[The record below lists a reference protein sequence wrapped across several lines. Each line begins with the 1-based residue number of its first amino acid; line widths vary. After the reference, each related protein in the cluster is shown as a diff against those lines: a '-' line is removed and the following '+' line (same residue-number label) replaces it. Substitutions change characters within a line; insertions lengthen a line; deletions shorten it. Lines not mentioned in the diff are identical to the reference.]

1 MNKFIIILLFFKLL
15 LVNDILSQNTKKATK
30 FYKEGN
36 ALYSIGDFDSAIDLF
51 LKSLRSDHNFCPAIY
66 KLGLSYKKKNI
77 FLEYKNW
84 LLVYKDKMCQQNK
97 DDVNFYLGEFYF
109 LSGNMSE
116 SKKYFDSIGD
126 TLKFI
131 SLSKYRSN
139 INYYINNINN
149 QLISYIKNDSIDRWY
164 YQYSPHFDENV
175 NKLFFT
181 VREGGNLFDDENIVT
196 ASLSNNY
203 FTDFKP
209 YITLNSENNEG
220 TPSFSDDG
228 KFMVFTSCEMDF
240 KNNSCDIYYSQMI
253 DNLWSRPRKFDDNIN
268 SAFWDSQP
276 FMYENKLYFVSN
288 RPGGVGGRDI
298 YYSVKNEDGSF
309 SKALNFREVNSEHE
323 EVSPIVNN
331 AIFYFSSDRDNSYGG
346 YDIYLLD
353 NNLIFNLGSSVNS
366 NLDETS
372 IFIWDDNLLLTVE
385 DIMSN
390 KKSQIIYGK
399 VSKKYEPLQV
409 NKLVR
414 TYDQQTGKEIISDFF
429 IINDGE
435 RKRFSNQSKYNEDFY
450 TNSKIIAESNGYFPS
465 VIEDLSSDTLDVFMI
480 RLDKNIILKNIYFD
494 FDSYELSND
503 SKNYLSIISQWLGK
517 NSFKEILVSG
527 HADNV
532 GSDEYNFSLSEARAE
547 AVVKFILSID
557 PTIKNIFYKGFG
569 NSVPIRPNYD
579 GPENRR
585 IEFKVNNW

>member
-1 MNKFIIILLFFKLL
+1 MLTRLLIFLCVFNFISSQSY
-15 LVNDILSQNTKKATK
+15 SQNYKKATK

-51 LKSLRSDHNFCPAIY
+51 LKSLKSDPDFCPAIY
-66 KLGLSYKKKNI
+66 KLGLSYKKINM
-77 FLEYKNW
+77 FSDYKNW
-84 LLVYKDKMCQQNK
+84 ILVYNDKLCQQNK
-97 DDVNFYLGEFYF
+97 DDVSYYLGEFYF
-109 LSGNMSE
+109 LSGNISE
-116 SKKYFDSIGD
+116 SKKYFDSIDD

-139 INYYINNINN
+139 INYYINNTNN
-149 QLISYIKNDSIDRWY
+149 QSISYIKNDSIDSWY
-164 YQYSPHFDENV
+164 YQYSPYFDQNT

-181 VREGGNLFDDENIVT
+181 VREGGNLFDDENIIT
-196 ASLSNNY
+196 ASLSNNN

-240 KNNSCDIYYSQMI
+240 KNNSCDIYFSQMK
-253 DNLWSRPRKFDDNIN
+253 DNLWSKPRKFDDNIN

-276 FMYENKLYFVSN
+276 FMYDGTLYFVSN

-298 YYSVKNEDGSF
+298 YYSVIKEDGSF
-309 SKALNFREVNSEHE
+309 SKALNFREVNTKHE
-323 EVSPIVNN
+323 EVSPVVND
-331 AIFYFSSDRDNSYGG
+331 AIFYFSSNRDNSYGG

-353 NNLIFNLGSSVNS
+353 NNLIFNLGSSINS
-366 NLDETS
+366 YLDETS
-372 IFIWDDNLLLTVE
+372 IFLWGDNLLLTVE

-390 KKSQIIYGK
+390 KKSQIIYGQI
-399 VSKKYEPLQV
+399 SKKYEPLQV
-409 NKLVR
+409 NKLIR
-414 TYDQQTGKEIISDFF
+414 THDKETGEEIISDLF

-450 TNSKIIAESNGYFPS
+450 SNSSIIAESKGYFPS
-465 VIEDLSSDTLDVFMI
+465 VIEDLSSDTIDIFMN
-480 RLDKNIILKNIYFD
+480 RLDENIILKNIYFD
-494 FDSYELSND
+494 FDSYELSSD
-503 SKNYLSIISQWLGK
+503 SKKYLSIISQWLG
-517 NSFKEILVSG
+517 NNNFKEIQISG

-532 GSDEYNFSLSEARAE
+532 GSDEYNYSLSEARAE

-557 PTIKNIFYKGFG
+557 PTINNIYYKGFG
-569 NSVPIRPNYD
+569 NSVPLRPNYD

-585 IEFKVNNW
+585 IEFKINN

>member
-1 MNKFIIILLFFKLL
+1 MLTRLLIFLCFFNFLSSQSY
-15 LVNDILSQNTKKATK
+15 SQNYKKATK

-51 LKSLRSDHNFCPAIY
+51 LKSLKSDPDFCPAIY
-66 KLGLSYKKKNI
+66 KLGLSYKRINM
-77 FLEYKNW
+77 FSDYKNW
-84 LLVYKDKMCQQNK
+84 LLVYNDKLCQQNK
-97 DDVNFYLGEFYF
+97 DDVSYYLGEFYF
-109 LSGNMSE
+109 LSGNISE
-116 SKKYFDSIGD
+116 SKKYFDSIDD

-139 INYYINNINN
+139 INYYINNTNN
-149 QLISYIKNDSIDRWY
+149 QLIYYIKNDSINRWY
-164 YQYSPHFDENV
+164 YQYSPYFDQNV

-196 ASLSNNY
+196 ASLSDNN

-240 KNNSCDIYYSQMI
+240 KNNSCDIYYSQMK
-253 DNLWSRPRKFDDNIN
+253 DNLWSKPRKFDDNVN

-276 FMYENKLYFVSN
+276 FMYDGTLYFVSN

-298 YYSVKNEDGSF
+298 YYSVIKEDGSF
-309 SKALNFREVNSEHE
+309 SKALNFREVNTKHE
-323 EVSPIVNN
+323 EVSPVVND
-331 AIFYFSSDRDNSYGG
+331 AIFYFSSNRDNSYGG

-366 NLDETS
+366 YLDETS
-372 IFIWDDNLLLTVE
+372 IFIWGDNLLLTVE

-390 KKSQIIYGK
+390 KKSQIIYGQI
-399 VSKKYEPLQV
+399 SKKYEPLQV

-414 TYDQQTGKEIISDFF
+414 TYDKETGEEIISDLF

-450 TNSKIIAESNGYFPS
+450 TNSSIIAESKGYFPS
-465 VIEDLSSDTLDVFMI
+465 VIEDLSSDTIDIFMS
-480 RLDKNIILKNIYFD
+480 RLDENIILKNIYFD
-494 FDSYELSND
+494 FDSYELSSD
-503 SKNYLSIISQWLGK
+503 SKKYLSIISQWLG
-517 NSFKEILVSG
+517 NNNFKEIQISG

-532 GSDEYNFSLSEARAE
+532 GSDEYNYSLSEARAE

-557 PTIKNIFYKGFG
+557 PTIKNIYYKGFG
-569 NSVPIRPNYD
+569 NSLPIRPNYD

-585 IEFKVNNW
+585 IEFKINN

>member
-1 MNKFIIILLFFKLL
+1 MLTRLLIFLCFFNFLSSQSY
-15 LVNDILSQNTKKATK
+15 SQNYKKATK

-51 LKSLRSDHNFCPAIY
+51 LKSLKSDPDFCPAIY
-66 KLGLSYKKKNI
+66 KLGLSYKRINM
-77 FLEYKNW
+77 FSDYKNW
-84 LLVYKDKMCQQNK
+84 LLVYNDKLCQQNK
-97 DDVNFYLGEFYF
+97 DDVSYYLGEFYF
-109 LSGNMSE
+109 LSGNISE
-116 SKKYFDSIGD
+116 SKKYFDSIDD

-139 INYYINNINN
+139 INYYINNTNN
-149 QLISYIKNDSIDRWY
+149 QLIYYIKNDSINRWY
-164 YQYSPHFDENV
+164 YQYSPYFDQNV

-196 ASLSNNY
+196 ASLSDNN

-240 KNNSCDIYYSQMI
+240 KNNSCDIYYSQMK
-253 DNLWSRPRKFDDNIN
+253 DNLWSKPRKFDDNVN

-276 FMYENKLYFVSN
+276 FMYDGTLYFVSN

-298 YYSVKNEDGSF
+298 YYSVIKEDGSF
-309 SKALNFREVNSEHE
+309 SKALNFREVNTKHE
-323 EVSPIVNN
+323 EVSPVVND
-331 AIFYFSSDRDNSYGG
+331 AIFYFSSNRDNSYGG

-366 NLDETS
+366 YLDETS
-372 IFIWDDNLLLTVE
+372 IFIWGDNLLLTVE

-390 KKSQIIYGK
+390 KKSQIIYGQI
-399 VSKKYEPLQV
+399 SKKYEPIQV

-414 TYDQQTGKEIISDFF
+414 TYDKETGEEIISDLF

-450 TNSKIIAESNGYFPS
+450 SNSSIIAESKAYFPS
-465 VIEDLSSDTLDVFMI
+465 VIEDLSSDTIDIFMS
-480 RLDKNIILKNIYFD
+480 RLDENIILKNIYFD
-494 FDSYELSND
+494 FDSYELSSD
-503 SKNYLSIISQWLGK
+503 SKKYLSIISQWLG
-517 NSFKEILVSG
+517 NNNFKEIQISG

-532 GSDEYNFSLSEARAE
+532 GSDEYNYSLSEARAE

-557 PTIKNIFYKGFG
+557 PTIKNIYYKGFG

-585 IEFKVNNW
+585 IEFKINN

>member
-1 MNKFIIILLFFKLL
+1 MTRLLIFLCFFNFISIQSY
-15 LVNDILSQNTKKATK
+15 SQNYKKATK

-36 ALYSIGDFDSAIDLF
+36 VLYSIGDFDSAIDLF
-51 LKSLRSDHNFCPAIY
+51 LKSLKSDPDFCPAIY
-66 KLGLSYKKKNI
+66 KLGLSYKKINM
-77 FLEYKNW
+77 FSDYKNW
-84 LLVYKDKMCQQNK
+84 LLVYNDKLCQQNK
-97 DDVNFYLGEFYF
+97 DDVSYYLGEFYF
-109 LSGNMSE
+109 LSGYISE
-116 SKKYFDSIGD
+116 SKKYFDSIDD

-139 INYYINNINN
+139 INYYINNSNN
-149 QLISYIKNDSIDRWY
+149 QLISYIKNDSIDSWY
-164 YQYSPHFDENV
+164 YQYSPYFDQNT

-196 ASLSNNY
+196 ASLSNNN

-240 KNNSCDIYYSQMI
+240 KNNSCDIYYSQMK
-253 DNLWSRPRKFDDNIN
+253 DNLWSKPRKFDDNVN

-276 FMYENKLYFVSN
+276 FMYDGTLYFVSN

-298 YYSVKNEDGSF
+298 YYSVIKEDGSF
-309 SKALNFREVNSEHE
+309 SKALNFSEVNTKHE
-323 EVSPIVNN
+323 EVSPVVNDAN
-331 AIFYFSSDRDNSYGG
+331 FYFSSNRDNSYGG

-366 NLDETS
+366 YLDETS
-372 IFIWDDNLLLTVE
+372 IFLWGDNLLLTVE

-390 KKSQIIYGK
+390 KKSQIIYGQI
-399 VSKKYEPLQV
+399 SKKYEPLQV
-409 NKLVR
+409 NKLIR
-414 TYDQQTGKEIISDFF
+414 TYDKETGEEIISDLF

-450 TNSKIIAESNGYFPS
+450 TNSSIIAESKGYFPS
-465 VIEDLSSDTLDVFMI
+465 IIEDLSSDTIDIFMS
-480 RLDKNIILKNIYFD
+480 RLDENIILKNIYFD
-494 FDSYELSND
+494 FDSYELNSD
-503 SKNYLSIISQWLGK
+503 SKKYLSIISQWLG
-517 NSFKEILVSG
+517 NNNFKEIQISG

-532 GSDEYNFSLSEARAE
+532 GSDEYNYSLSEARAE

-557 PTIKNIFYKGFG
+557 PTIKNIYYKGFG

-585 IEFKVNNW
+585 IEFKINN

>member
-1 MNKFIIILLFFKLL
+1 MLTRLLIFLCFFNFISSQSY
-15 LVNDILSQNTKKATK
+15 SQNYKKATK

-51 LKSLRSDHNFCPAIY
+51 LKSLKSDPDFCPAIY
-66 KLGLSYKKKNI
+66 KLGLSYKRINM
-77 FLEYKNW
+77 FSDYKNW
-84 LLVYKDKMCQQNK
+84 LLVYNDKLCQQNK
-97 DDVNFYLGEFYF
+97 DDVSYYLGEFYF
-109 LSGNMSE
+109 LSGNISE
-116 SKKYFDSIGD
+116 SKKYFDSIDD

-139 INYYINNINN
+139 INYYINNTNN
-149 QLISYIKNDSIDRWY
+149 QLIYYIKNDSINRWY
-164 YQYSPHFDENV
+164 YQYSPYFDQNV

-196 ASLSNNY
+196 ASLSDNN

-240 KNNSCDIYYSQMI
+240 KNNSCDIYYSQMK
-253 DNLWSRPRKFDDNIN
+253 DNLWSKPRKFDDNVN

-276 FMYENKLYFVSN
+276 FIYDGTLYFVSN

-298 YYSVKNEDGSF
+298 YYSVIKEDGSF
-309 SKALNFREVNSEHE
+309 SKALNFREVNTKHE
-323 EVSPIVNN
+323 EVSPVVND
-331 AIFYFSSDRDNSYGG
+331 AIFYFSSNRDNSYGG

-366 NLDETS
+366 YLDETS
-372 IFIWDDNLLLTVE
+372 IFLWDDNLLLTVE

-390 KKSQIIYGK
+390 KKSQIIYGQI
-399 VSKKYEPLQV
+399 SKKYEPLQV

-414 TYDQQTGKEIISDFF
+414 TYDKETDEEIISDLF
-429 IINDGE
+429 IIKDGE

-450 TNSKIIAESNGYFPS
+450 TNSSIIAESKGYFPS
-465 VIEDLSSDTLDVFMI
+465 VIEDLSSDTIDIFMN
-480 RLDKNIILKNIYFD
+480 RLDENIILKNIYFD
-494 FDSYELSND
+494 FDSYELSSD
-503 SKNYLSIISQWLGK
+503 SKKYLSIISQWLG
-517 NSFKEILVSG
+517 NNNFKEIQISG

-532 GSDEYNFSLSEARAE
+532 GSDEYNYSLSEARAE

-557 PTIKNIFYKGFG
+557 PTIKNIYYKGFG

-585 IEFKVNNW
+585 IEFKINN

>member
-1 MNKFIIILLFFKLL
+1 MLTRLLIFLCFFNFISSQSY
-15 LVNDILSQNTKKATK
+15 SQNYKKATK

-51 LKSLRSDHNFCPAIY
+51 LKSLKSDPDFCPAIY
-66 KLGLSYKKKNI
+66 KLGLSYKRINM
-77 FLEYKNW
+77 FSDYKNW
-84 LLVYKDKMCQQNK
+84 LLVYNDKLCQQNK
-97 DDVNFYLGEFYF
+97 DDVSYYLGEFYF
-109 LSGNMSE
+109 LSGNILE
-116 SKKYFDSIGD
+116 SKKHFDSIDD

-139 INYYINNINN
+139 INYYINNTNN
-149 QLISYIKNDSIDRWY
+149 QLIYYIKNDSINRWY
-164 YQYSPHFDENV
+164 YQYSPYFDQNV

-196 ASLSNNY
+196 ASLSDNN

-240 KNNSCDIYYSQMI
+240 KNNSCDIYYSQMK
-253 DNLWSRPRKFDDNIN
+253 DNLWSKPRKFDDNVN

-276 FMYENKLYFVSN
+276 FMYDGTLYFVSN

-298 YYSVKNEDGSF
+298 YYSVIKEDGSF
-309 SKALNFREVNSEHE
+309 SKALNFREVNTKHE
-323 EVSPIVNN
+323 EVSPVVND
-331 AIFYFSSDRDNSYGG
+331 AIFYFSSNRDNSYGG

-353 NNLIFNLGSSVNS
+353 NNLIFNVGSSVNS
-366 NLDETS
+366 YLDETS
-372 IFIWDDNLLLTVE
+372 IFLWDDNLLLTVE

-390 KKSQIIYGK
+390 KKSKIIYGQI
-399 VSKKYEPLQV
+399 SKKYEPLQV

-414 TYDQQTGKEIISDFF
+414 TYDKETGEEIISDLF
-429 IINDGE
+429 IINAGE
-435 RKRFSNQSKYNEDFY
+435 RKRFSKQSKYNKDFY
-450 TNSKIIAESNGYFPS
+450 THSSIIAESTGYFPS
-465 VIEDLSSDTLDVFMI
+465 VIEDLSSDTIDIFMS
-480 RLDKNIILKNIYFD
+480 RLDENIILKNIYFD
-494 FDSYELSND
+494 FDSYELSSD
-503 SKNYLSIISQWLGK
+503 SKKYLSIISQWLG
-517 NSFKEILVSG
+517 NNNFKEIQISG

-532 GSDEYNFSLSEARAE
+532 GSDEYNYSLSEARAE

-557 PTIKNIFYKGFG
+557 PTIKNIYYKGFG
-569 NSVPIRPNYD
+569 NSLPIRPNYD

-585 IEFKVNNW
+585 IEFKINN

>member
-1 MNKFIIILLFFKLL
+1 MTRLLIFLCFFNFISIQSY
-15 LVNDILSQNTKKATK
+15 SQNYKKATK

-51 LKSLRSDHNFCPAIY
+51 LKSLKSDPDFCPAIY
-66 KLGLSYKKKNI
+66 KLGLSYKKINM
-77 FLEYKNW
+77 FSDYKNW
-84 LLVYKDKMCQQNK
+84 LLVYNDKLCQQNK
-97 DDVNFYLGEFYF
+97 DDVSYYLGEFYF
-109 LSGNMSE
+109 LSGYISE
-116 SKKYFDSIGD
+116 SKKYFDSIDD

-139 INYYINNINN
+139 INYYINNSNN
-149 QLISYIKNDSIDRWY
+149 QLISYIKNDSIDSWY
-164 YQYSPHFDENV
+164 YQYSPYFDQNT

-196 ASLSNNY
+196 ASLSNNN

-240 KNNSCDIYYSQMI
+240 KNNSCDIYYSQMK
-253 DNLWSRPRKFDDNIN
+253 DNLWSKPRKFDDNVN

-276 FMYENKLYFVSN
+276 FMYDGTLYFVSN

-298 YYSVKNEDGSF
+298 YYSVIKEDGSF
-309 SKALNFREVNSEHE
+309 SKALNFSEVNTKHE
-323 EVSPIVNN
+323 EVSPVVNDAN
-331 AIFYFSSDRDNSYGG
+331 FYFSSNRDNSYGG

-366 NLDETS
+366 YLDETS
-372 IFIWDDNLLLTVE
+372 IFLWGDNLLLTVE

-390 KKSQIIYGK
+390 KKSQIIYGQI
-399 VSKKYEPLQV
+399 SKKYEPLQV
-409 NKLVR
+409 NKLIR
-414 TYDQQTGKEIISDFF
+414 TYDKETGEEIISDLF

-435 RKRFSNQSKYNEDFY
+435 RKRFSKQSKYNEDFY
-450 TNSKIIAESNGYFPS
+450 TNSSIIAESKGYFPS
-465 VIEDLSSDTLDVFMI
+465 IIEDLSSDTIDIFMS
-480 RLDKNIILKNIYFD
+480 RLDENIILKNIYFD
-494 FDSYELSND
+494 FDSYELNSD
-503 SKNYLSIISQWLGK
+503 SKKYLSIISQWLG
-517 NSFKEILVSG
+517 NNNFKEIQISG

-532 GSDEYNFSLSEARAE
+532 GSDEYNYSLSEARAE

-557 PTIKNIFYKGFG
+557 PTIKNIYYKGFG

-585 IEFKVNNW
+585 IEFKINN

>member
-1 MNKFIIILLFFKLL
+1 MLTRLLIFLCFFNFISIQSY
-15 LVNDILSQNTKKATK
+15 SQNYKKATK

-51 LKSLRSDHNFCPAIY
+51 LKSLKSDPDFCPAIY
-66 KLGLSYKKKNI
+66 KLGLSYKKINM
-77 FLEYKNW
+77 FSDYKNW
-84 LLVYKDKMCQQNK
+84 LLVYNDKLCQQNK
-97 DDVNFYLGEFYF
+97 DDVSYYLGEFYF
-109 LSGNMSE
+109 LSGYISE
-116 SKKYFDSIGD
+116 SKKYFDSIDD

-139 INYYINNINN
+139 INYYINNSNN
-149 QLISYIKNDSIDRWY
+149 QLISYIKNDSIDSWY
-164 YQYSPHFDENV
+164 YQYSPYFDQNT

-196 ASLSNNY
+196 ASLSNNN

-240 KNNSCDIYYSQMI
+240 KNNSCDIYYSQMK
-253 DNLWSRPRKFDDNIN
+253 DNLWSKPRKFDDNVN

-276 FMYENKLYFVSN
+276 FMYDGTLYFVSN

-298 YYSVKNEDGSF
+298 YYSVIKEDGSF
-309 SKALNFREVNSEHE
+309 SKALNFSEVNTKHE
-323 EVSPIVNN
+323 EVSPVVNDAN
-331 AIFYFSSDRDNSYGG
+331 FYFSSNRDNSYGG

-366 NLDETS
+366 YLDETS
-372 IFIWDDNLLLTVE
+372 IFLWGDNLLLTVE

-390 KKSQIIYGK
+390 KKSQIIYGQI
-399 VSKKYEPLQV
+399 SKKYEPLQV
-409 NKLVR
+409 NKLIR
-414 TYDQQTGKEIISDFF
+414 TYDKETGEEIISDLF

-435 RKRFSNQSKYNEDFY
+435 RKRFSKQSKYNEDFY
-450 TNSKIIAESNGYFPS
+450 TNSSIIAESKGYFPS
-465 VIEDLSSDTLDVFMI
+465 IIEDLSSDTIDIFMS
-480 RLDKNIILKNIYFD
+480 RLDENIILKNIYFD
-494 FDSYELSND
+494 FDSYELNSD
-503 SKNYLSIISQWLGK
+503 SKKYLSIISQWLG
-517 NSFKEILVSG
+517 NNNFKEIQISG

-532 GSDEYNFSLSEARAE
+532 GSDEYNYSLSEARAE

-557 PTIKNIFYKGFG
+557 PTIKNIYYKGFG

-579 GPENRR
+579 GIENRR
-585 IEFKVNNW
+585 IEFKINN

>member
-1 MNKFIIILLFFKLL
+1 MLTRLLIFLCFFNFISSQSY
-15 LVNDILSQNTKKATK
+15 SQNYKKATK

-51 LKSLRSDHNFCPAIY
+51 LKSLKSDPDFCPAIY
-66 KLGLSYKKKNI
+66 KLGLSYKKINM
-77 FLEYKNW
+77 FSDYKNW
-84 LLVYKDKMCQQNK
+84 LLVYNDKLCQQNK
-97 DDVNFYLGEFYF
+97 DDVSYYLGEFYF
-109 LSGNMSE
+109 LSGNISE
-116 SKKYFDSIGD
+116 SKKYFDSIDD

-139 INYYINNINN
+139 INYYINNTNN
-149 QLISYIKNDSIDRWY
+149 QLISYIKNDSINRWY
-164 YQYSPHFDENV
+164 YQYSPYFDQNT

-196 ASLSNNY
+196 ASLSDNN

-240 KNNSCDIYYSQMI
+240 KNNSCDIYYSQMK
-253 DNLWSRPRKFDDNIN
+253 DNLWSKPRKFDDNVN

-276 FMYENKLYFVSN
+276 FMYDGTLYFVSN

-298 YYSVKNEDGSF
+298 YYSVIKEDGSF
-309 SKALNFREVNSEHE
+309 SKALNFREVNTKHE
-323 EVSPIVNN
+323 EVSPVVND
-331 AIFYFSSDRDNSYGG
+331 AIFYFSSNRDNSYGG

-366 NLDETS
+366 YLDETS
-372 IFIWDDNLLLTVE
+372 IFIWGDNLLLTVE

-390 KKSQIIYGK
+390 KKSQIIYGQI
-399 VSKKYEPLQV
+399 SKKYEPLQV

-414 TYDQQTGKEIISDFF
+414 TYDKETGEEIISDLF

-450 TNSKIIAESNGYFPS
+450 SNSSIIAESKGYFPS
-465 VIEDLSSDTLDVFMI
+465 VIEDLSSDTIDIFMS
-480 RLDKNIILKNIYFD
+480 RLDENIILKNIYFD
-494 FDSYELSND
+494 FDSYELSSD
-503 SKNYLSIISQWLGK
+503 SKKYLSIISQWLG
-517 NSFKEILVSG
+517 NNNFKEIQISG

-532 GSDEYNFSLSEARAE
+532 GSDEYNYSLSEARAE

-557 PTIKNIFYKGFG
+557 PTIKNIYYKGFG

-585 IEFKVNNW
+585 IEFKINN

>member
-1 MNKFIIILLFFKLL
+1 MTRLLIFLCFFNFISSQSY
-15 LVNDILSQNTKKATK
+15 SQNYKKATK

-51 LKSLRSDHNFCPAIY
+51 LKSLKSDPDFCPAIY
-66 KLGLSYKKKNI
+66 KLGLSYKRINM
-77 FLEYKNW
+77 FSDYKNW
-84 LLVYKDKMCQQNK
+84 LLVYNDKLCQQNK
-97 DDVNFYLGEFYF
+97 DDVSYYLGEFYF
-109 LSGNMSE
+109 LSGNISE
-116 SKKYFDSIGD
+116 SKKYFDSIDD

-139 INYYINNINN
+139 INYYINNTNN
-149 QLISYIKNDSIDRWY
+149 QLIYYIKNDSINRWY
-164 YQYSPHFDENV
+164 YQYSPYFDQNV

-196 ASLSNNY
+196 ASLSDNN

-240 KNNSCDIYYSQMI
+240 KNNSCDIYYSQMK
-253 DNLWSRPRKFDDNIN
+253 DNLWSKPRKFDDNVN

-276 FMYENKLYFVSN
+276 FMYDGTLYFVSN

-298 YYSVKNEDGSF
+298 YYSVIKEDGSF
-309 SKALNFREVNSEHE
+309 SKALNFREVNTKHE
-323 EVSPIVNN
+323 EVSPVVND
-331 AIFYFSSDRDNSYGG
+331 AIFYFSSNRDNSYGG

-366 NLDETS
+366 YLDETS
-372 IFIWDDNLLLTVE
+372 IFLWDDNLLLTVE

-390 KKSQIIYGK
+390 KKSQIIYGQI
-399 VSKKYEPLQV
+399 SKKYEPLQV

-414 TYDQQTGKEIISDFF
+414 TYDKETGEEIISDLF
-429 IINDGE
+429 IIKDGE

-450 TNSKIIAESNGYFPS
+450 TNSSIIAESKGYFPS
-465 VIEDLSSDTLDVFMI
+465 VIEDLSSDTIDIFMS
-480 RLDKNIILKNIYFD
+480 RLDENIILKNIYFD
-494 FDSYELSND
+494 FDSYELSSD
-503 SKNYLSIISQWLGK
+503 SKKYLSIISQWLG
-517 NSFKEILVSG
+517 NNNFKEIQISG

-532 GSDEYNFSLSEARAE
+532 GSDEYNYSLSEARAE

-557 PTIKNIFYKGFG
+557 PTIKNIYYKGFG

-585 IEFKVNNW
+585 IEFKINN

>member
-1 MNKFIIILLFFKLL
+1 MLTRLLIFLCFFNFISSQSY
-15 LVNDILSQNTKKATK
+15 SQNYKKATK

-51 LKSLRSDHNFCPAIY
+51 LKSLKSDPDFCPAIY
-66 KLGLSYKKKNI
+66 KLGLSYKRINM
-77 FLEYKNW
+77 FSDYKNW
-84 LLVYKDKMCQQNK
+84 LLVYNDKLCQQNK
-97 DDVNFYLGEFYF
+97 DDVSYYLGEFYF
-109 LSGNMSE
+109 LSGNISE
-116 SKKYFDSIGD
+116 SKKYFDSIDD

-139 INYYINNINN
+139 INYYINNTNN
-149 QLISYIKNDSIDRWY
+149 QLIYYIKNDSINRWY
-164 YQYSPHFDENV
+164 YQYSPYFDQNV

-196 ASLSNNY
+196 ASLSDNN

-240 KNNSCDIYYSQMI
+240 KNNSCDIYYSQMK
-253 DNLWSRPRKFDDNIN
+253 DNLWSKPRKFDDNVN

-276 FMYENKLYFVSN
+276 FIYDGTLYFVSN

-298 YYSVKNEDGSF
+298 YYSVIKEDGSF
-309 SKALNFREVNSEHE
+309 SKALNFREVNTKHE
-323 EVSPIVNN
+323 EVSPVVND
-331 AIFYFSSDRDNSYGG
+331 AIFYFSSNRDNSYGG

-366 NLDETS
+366 YLDETS
-372 IFIWDDNLLLTVE
+372 IFLWDDNLLLTVE

-390 KKSQIIYGK
+390 KKSQIIYGQI
-399 VSKKYEPLQV
+399 SKKYEPLQV

-414 TYDQQTGKEIISDFF
+414 TYDKETGEEIISDLF
-429 IINDGE
+429 IIKDGE

-450 TNSKIIAESNGYFPS
+450 TNSSIIAESKGYFPS
-465 VIEDLSSDTLDVFMI
+465 VIEDLSSDTIDIFMN
-480 RLDKNIILKNIYFD
+480 RLDENIILKNIYFD
-494 FDSYELSND
+494 FDSYELSSD
-503 SKNYLSIISQWLGK
+503 SKKYLSIISQWLG
-517 NSFKEILVSG
+517 NNNFKEIQISG

-532 GSDEYNFSLSEARAE
+532 GSDEYNYSLSEARAE

-557 PTIKNIFYKGFG
+557 PTIKNIYYKGFG

-585 IEFKVNNW
+585 IEFKINN

>member
-1 MNKFIIILLFFKLL
+1 MTRLLIFLCFFNFISSQSY
-15 LVNDILSQNTKKATK
+15 SQNYKKATK

-51 LKSLRSDHNFCPAIY
+51 LKSLKSDPDFCPAIY
-66 KLGLSYKKKNI
+66 KLGLSYKRINM
-77 FLEYKNW
+77 FSDYKNW
-84 LLVYKDKMCQQNK
+84 LLVYNDKLCQQNK
-97 DDVNFYLGEFYF
+97 DDVSYYLGEFYF
-109 LSGNMSE
+109 LSGNISE
-116 SKKYFDSIGD
+116 SKKYFDSIDD

-139 INYYINNINN
+139 INYYINNTNN
-149 QLISYIKNDSIDRWY
+149 QLIYYIKNDSINRWY
-164 YQYSPHFDENV
+164 YQYSPYFDQNV

-196 ASLSNNY
+196 ASLSDNN

-240 KNNSCDIYYSQMI
+240 KNNSCDIYYSQMK
-253 DNLWSRPRKFDDNIN
+253 DNLWSKPRKFDDNIN

-276 FMYENKLYFVSN
+276 FMYDGTLYFVSN

-298 YYSVKNEDGSF
+298 YYSVIKEDGSF
-309 SKALNFREVNSEHE
+309 SKALNFREVNTKHE
-323 EVSPIVNN
+323 EVSPVVND
-331 AIFYFSSDRDNSYGG
+331 AIFYFSSNRDNSYGG

-366 NLDETS
+366 YLDETS
-372 IFIWDDNLLLTVE
+372 IFIWGDNLLLTVE

-390 KKSQIIYGK
+390 KKSQIIYGQI
-399 VSKKYEPLQV
+399 SKKYEPLQV

-414 TYDQQTGKEIISDFF
+414 TYDKETGEEIISDLF

-450 TNSKIIAESNGYFPS
+450 SNSSIIAESKAYFPS
-465 VIEDLSSDTLDVFMI
+465 VIEDLSSDTIDIFMS
-480 RLDKNIILKNIYFD
+480 RLDENIILKNIYFD
-494 FDSYELSND
+494 FDSYELSSD
-503 SKNYLSIISQWLGK
+503 SKKYLSIISQWLG
-517 NSFKEILVSG
+517 NNNFKEIQISG

-532 GSDEYNFSLSEARAE
+532 GSDEYNYSLSEARAE

-557 PTIKNIFYKGFG
+557 PTIKNIYYKGFG
-569 NSVPIRPNYD
+569 NSLPIRPNYD

-585 IEFKVNNW
+585 IEFKINN

>member
-1 MNKFIIILLFFKLL
+1 MTRLLIFLCFFNFISSQSY
-15 LVNDILSQNTKKATK
+15 SQNYKKATK

-51 LKSLRSDHNFCPAIY
+51 LKSLKSDPDFCPSIY
-66 KLGLSYKKKNI
+66 KLGLSYKRINM
-77 FLEYKNW
+77 FSYYKNW
-84 LLVYKDKMCQQNK
+84 LLVYKDKLCQQNK
-97 DDVNFYLGEFYF
+97 DDVSYYLGEFYF
-109 LSGNMSE
+109 LSGNISE
-116 SKKYFDSIGD
+116 SKKYFDSIDD

-139 INYYINNINN
+139 INYYINNTNN
-149 QLISYIKNDSIDRWY
+149 QLIYYIKNDSINRWY
-164 YQYSPHFDENV
+164 YQYSPYFDQNV

-196 ASLSNNY
+196 ASLSDNN

-240 KNNSCDIYYSQMI
+240 KNNSCDIYYSQMK
-253 DNLWSRPRKFDDNIN
+253 DNLWSKPRKFDDNVN

-276 FMYENKLYFVSN
+276 FIYDGTLYFVSN

-298 YYSVKNEDGSF
+298 YYSVIKEDGSF
-309 SKALNFREVNSEHE
+309 SKALNFREVNTKHE
-323 EVSPIVNN
+323 EVSPVVND
-331 AIFYFSSDRDNSYGG
+331 AIFYFSSNRDNSYGG

-366 NLDETS
+366 YLDETS
-372 IFIWDDNLLLTVE
+372 IFLWDDNLLLTVE

-390 KKSQIIYGK
+390 KKSQIIYGQI
-399 VSKKYEPLQV
+399 SKKYEPLQV

-414 TYDQQTGKEIISDFF
+414 TYDKETDEEIISDLF
-429 IINDGE
+429 IIKDGE

-450 TNSKIIAESNGYFPS
+450 TNSSIIAESKGYFPS
-465 VIEDLSSDTLDVFMI
+465 VIEDLSSDTIDIFMN
-480 RLDKNIILKNIYFD
+480 RLDENIILKNIYFD
-494 FDSYELSND
+494 FDSYELSSD
-503 SKNYLSIISQWLGK
+503 SKKYLSIISQWLG
-517 NSFKEILVSG
+517 NNNFKEIQISG

-532 GSDEYNFSLSEARAE
+532 GSDEYNYNLSEARAE

-557 PTIKNIFYKGFG
+557 PTIKNIYFKGFG

-585 IEFKVNNW
+585 IEFKINN

>member
-1 MNKFIIILLFFKLL
+1 MLTRLLIFLCVFNFISSQSY
-15 LVNDILSQNTKKATK
+15 SQNYKKATK

-51 LKSLRSDHNFCPAIY
+51 LKSLKSDPDFCPAIY
-66 KLGLSYKKKNI
+66 KLGLSYKKINM
-77 FLEYKNW
+77 FSDYKNW
-84 LLVYKDKMCQQNK
+84 LLVYNDKLCQQNK
-97 DDVNFYLGEFYF
+97 DDVSYYLGEFYF
-109 LSGNMSE
+109 LSGNISE
-116 SKKYFDSIGD
+116 SKKYFDSIDD

-139 INYYINNINN
+139 INYYINNTNN
-149 QLISYIKNDSIDRWY
+149 QSISYIKNDSIDSWY
-164 YQYSPHFDENV
+164 YQYSPYFDQNT

-196 ASLSNNY
+196 ASLSNNN

-240 KNNSCDIYYSQMI
+240 KNNSCDIYFSQMK
-253 DNLWSRPRKFDDNIN
+253 DNLWSKPRKFDDNIN

-276 FMYENKLYFVSN
+276 FMYDGTLYFVSN

-298 YYSVKNEDGSF
+298 YYSVIKEDGSF
-309 SKALNFREVNSEHE
+309 SKALNFREVNTKHE
-323 EVSPIVNN
+323 EVSPVVND
-331 AIFYFSSDRDNSYGG
+331 AIFYFSSNRDNSYGG

-353 NNLIFNLGSSVNS
+353 NNLIFNLGSSINS
-366 NLDETS
+366 YLDETS
-372 IFIWDDNLLLTVE
+372 IFLWGDNLLLTVE

-390 KKSQIIYGK
+390 KKSQIIYGQI
-399 VSKKYEPLQV
+399 SKKYEPLQV
-409 NKLVR
+409 NKLIR
-414 TYDQQTGKEIISDFF
+414 THDKETGEEIISDLF

-450 TNSKIIAESNGYFPS
+450 SNSSIIAESKGYFPS
-465 VIEDLSSDTLDVFMI
+465 VIEDLSSDTIDIFMN
-480 RLDKNIILKNIYFD
+480 RLDENIILKNIYFD
-494 FDSYELSND
+494 FDSYELSSD
-503 SKNYLSIISQWLGK
+503 SKKYLSIISQWLG
-517 NSFKEILVSG
+517 NNNFKEIQISG

-532 GSDEYNFSLSEARAE
+532 GSDEYNYSLSEARAE

-557 PTIKNIFYKGFG
+557 PTINNIYYKGFG
-569 NSVPIRPNYD
+569 NSVPLRPNYD

-585 IEFKVNNW
+585 IEFKINN

>member
-1 MNKFIIILLFFKLL
+1 MLTRLLIFLCFFNFISSQSY
-15 LVNDILSQNTKKATK
+15 SQNYKKATK

-51 LKSLRSDHNFCPAIY
+51 LKSLKSDPDFCPAIY
-66 KLGLSYKKKNI
+66 KLGLSYKRINM
-77 FLEYKNW
+77 FSDYKNW
-84 LLVYKDKMCQQNK
+84 LLVYNDKLCQQNK
-97 DDVNFYLGEFYF
+97 DDVSYYLGEFYF
-109 LSGNMSE
+109 LSGNISE
-116 SKKYFDSIGD
+116 SKKYFDSIDD

-139 INYYINNINN
+139 INYYINNTNN
-149 QLISYIKNDSIDRWY
+149 QLIYYIKNDSINRWY
-164 YQYSPHFDENV
+164 YQYSPYFDQNV

-196 ASLSNNY
+196 ASLSDNN

-240 KNNSCDIYYSQMI
+240 KNNSCDIYYSQMK
-253 DNLWSRPRKFDDNIN
+253 DNLWSKPRKFDDNVN

-276 FMYENKLYFVSN
+276 FIYDGTLYFVSN

-298 YYSVKNEDGSF
+298 YYSVIKEDGSF
-309 SKALNFREVNSEHE
+309 SKALNFREVNTKHE
-323 EVSPIVNN
+323 EVSPVVND
-331 AIFYFSSDRDNSYGG
+331 AIFYFSSNRDNSYGG

-366 NLDETS
+366 YLDETS
-372 IFIWDDNLLLTVE
+372 IFLWDDNLLLTVE

-390 KKSQIIYGK
+390 KKSQIIYGQI
-399 VSKKYEPLQV
+399 SKKYETLQV

-414 TYDQQTGKEIISDFF
+414 TYDKETDEEIISDLF
-429 IINDGE
+429 IIKDGE

-450 TNSKIIAESNGYFPS
+450 INSSIIAESKGYFPS
-465 VIEDLSSDTLDVFMI
+465 VIEDLSSDTIDIFMN
-480 RLDKNIILKNIYFD
+480 RLDENIILKNIYFD
-494 FDSYELSND
+494 FDSYELSSD
-503 SKNYLSIISQWLGK
+503 SKKYLSIISQWLG
-517 NSFKEILVSG
+517 NNNFKEIQISG

-532 GSDEYNFSLSEARAE
+532 GSDEYNYSLSEARAE

-557 PTIKNIFYKGFG
+557 PTIKNIYYKGFG

-585 IEFKVNNW
+585 IEFKINN

>member
-1 MNKFIIILLFFKLL
+1 VLTRLLIFLCFFNFLSSQSY
-15 LVNDILSQNTKKATK
+15 SQNYKKATK

-51 LKSLRSDHNFCPAIY
+51 LKSLKSDPDFCPAIY
-66 KLGLSYKKKNI
+66 KLGLSYKRINM
-77 FLEYKNW
+77 FSDYKNW
-84 LLVYKDKMCQQNK
+84 LLVYNDKLCQQNK
-97 DDVNFYLGEFYF
+97 DDVSYYLGEFYF
-109 LSGNMSE
+109 LSGNISE
-116 SKKYFDSIGD
+116 SKKYFDSIDD

-139 INYYINNINN
+139 INYYINNTNN
-149 QLISYIKNDSIDRWY
+149 QLIYYIKNDSINRWY
-164 YQYSPHFDENV
+164 YQYSPYFDQNV

-196 ASLSNNY
+196 ASLSDNN

-240 KNNSCDIYYSQMI
+240 KNNSCDIYYSQMK
-253 DNLWSRPRKFDDNIN
+253 DNLWSKPRKFDDNVN

-276 FMYENKLYFVSN
+276 FMYDGTLYFVSN

-298 YYSVKNEDGSF
+298 YYSVIKEDGSF
-309 SKALNFREVNSEHE
+309 SKALNFKEVNTKHE
-323 EVSPIVNN
+323 EVSPVVND
-331 AIFYFSSDRDNSYGG
+331 AIFYFSSNRDNSYGG

-366 NLDETS
+366 YLDETS
-372 IFIWDDNLLLTVE
+372 IFIWGDNLLLTVE

-390 KKSQIIYGK
+390 KKSQIIYGQI
-399 VSKKYEPLQV
+399 SKKYEPIQV

-414 TYDQQTGKEIISDFF
+414 TYDKETGEEIISDLF

-450 TNSKIIAESNGYFPS
+450 SNSSIIAESKAYFPS
-465 VIEDLSSDTLDVFMI
+465 VIEDLSSDTIDIFMS
-480 RLDKNIILKNIYFD
+480 RLDENIILKNIYFD
-494 FDSYELSND
+494 FDSYELSSD
-503 SKNYLSIISQWLGK
+503 SKKYLSIISQWLG
-517 NSFKEILVSG
+517 NNNFKEIQISG

-532 GSDEYNFSLSEARAE
+532 GSDEYNYSLSEARAE

-557 PTIKNIFYKGFG
+557 PTIKNIYYKGFG

-585 IEFKVNNW
+585 IEFKINN

>member
-1 MNKFIIILLFFKLL
+1 MLTRLLIFLCFFNFLSSQSY
-15 LVNDILSQNTKKATK
+15 SQNYKKATK

-51 LKSLRSDHNFCPAIY
+51 LKSLKSDPDFCPAIY
-66 KLGLSYKKKNI
+66 KLGLSYKRINM
-77 FLEYKNW
+77 FSDYKNW
-84 LLVYKDKMCQQNK
+84 LLVYNDKLCQQNK
-97 DDVNFYLGEFYF
+97 DDVSYYLGEFYF
-109 LSGNMSE
+109 LSGNISE
-116 SKKYFDSIGD
+116 SKKHFDSIDD

-139 INYYINNINN
+139 INYYINNTNN
-149 QLISYIKNDSIDRWY
+149 QLIYYIKNDSIDRWY
-164 YQYSPHFDENV
+164 YQYSPYFDENT

-196 ASLSNNY
+196 ASLSNNN

-240 KNNSCDIYYSQMI
+240 KNNSCDIYYSQMK
-253 DNLWSRPRKFDDNIN
+253 DNLWSKPRKFDDNIN

-276 FMYENKLYFVSN
+276 FMYDGTLYFVSN

-298 YYSVKNEDGSF
+298 YYSVIKEDGSF
-309 SKALNFREVNSEHE
+309 SKALNFREVNTKHE
-323 EVSPIVNN
+323 EVSPVVND
-331 AIFYFSSDRDNSYGG
+331 AIFYFSSNRDNSYGG

-366 NLDETS
+366 YLDETS
-372 IFIWDDNLLLTVE
+372 IFLWDDNLLLTVE

-390 KKSQIIYGK
+390 KKSQIIYGQI
-399 VSKKYEPLQV
+399 SKKYEPLQV

-414 TYDQQTGKEIISDFF
+414 TYDKETGEEIISDLF

-450 TNSKIIAESNGYFPS
+450 TNSSIIAESKGYFPS
-465 VIEDLSSDTLDVFMI
+465 VIEDLSSDTIDIFMS
-480 RLDKNIILKNIYFD
+480 RLDENIILKNIYFD
-494 FDSYELSND
+494 FDSYELSSD
-503 SKNYLSIISQWLGK
+503 SKKYLSIISQWLG
-517 NSFKEILVSG
+517 NNNFKEIQISG

-532 GSDEYNFSLSEARAE
+532 GSDEYNYSLSEARAE

-557 PTIKNIFYKGFG
+557 PTIKNIYYKGFG

-585 IEFKVNNW
+585 IEFKINN

>member
-1 MNKFIIILLFFKLL
+1 MTRLLIFLCFFNFISSQSY
-15 LVNDILSQNTKKATK
+15 SQNYKKATK

-51 LKSLRSDHNFCPAIY
+51 LKSLKSDPDFCPAIY
-66 KLGLSYKKKNI
+66 KLGLSYKRINM
-77 FLEYKNW
+77 FSDYKNW
-84 LLVYKDKMCQQNK
+84 LLVYNDKLCQQNK
-97 DDVNFYLGEFYF
+97 DDVSYYLGEFYF
-109 LSGNMSE
+109 LSGNISE
-116 SKKYFDSIGD
+116 SKKYFDSIDD

-139 INYYINNINN
+139 INYYINNTNN
-149 QLISYIKNDSIDRWY
+149 QLIYYIKNDSINRWY
-164 YQYSPHFDENV
+164 YQYSPYFDQNV

-196 ASLSNNY
+196 ASLSDNN

-240 KNNSCDIYYSQMI
+240 KNNSCDIYYSQMK
-253 DNLWSRPRKFDDNIN
+253 DNLWSKPRKFDDNVN

-276 FMYENKLYFVSN
+276 FIYDGTLYFVSN

-298 YYSVKNEDGSF
+298 YYSVIKEDGSF
-309 SKALNFREVNSEHE
+309 SKALNFREVNTKHE
-323 EVSPIVNN
+323 EVSPVVND
-331 AIFYFSSDRDNSYGG
+331 AIFYFSSNRDNSYGG

-366 NLDETS
+366 YLDETS
-372 IFIWDDNLLLTVE
+372 IFLWDDNLLLTVE

-390 KKSQIIYGK
+390 KKSQIIYGQI
-399 VSKKYEPLQV
+399 SKKYEPLQV

-414 TYDQQTGKEIISDFF
+414 TYDKETDEEIISDLF
-429 IINDGE
+429 IIKDGE

-450 TNSKIIAESNGYFPS
+450 TNSSIIAESKGYFPS
-465 VIEDLSSDTLDVFMI
+465 VIEDLSSDTIDIFMN
-480 RLDKNIILKNIYFD
+480 RLDENIILKNIYFD
-494 FDSYELSND
+494 FDSYELSSD
-503 SKNYLSIISQWLGK
+503 SKKYLSIISQWLG
-517 NSFKEILVSG
+517 NNNFKEIQISG

-532 GSDEYNFSLSEARAE
+532 GSDEYNYSLSEARAE

-557 PTIKNIFYKGFG
+557 PTIKNIYYKGFG

-585 IEFKVNNW
+585 IEFKINN

>member
-1 MNKFIIILLFFKLL
+1 MLTRLLIFLCFFNFISSQSY
-15 LVNDILSQNTKKATK
+15 SQNYKKATK

-51 LKSLRSDHNFCPAIY
+51 LKSLKSDPDFCPAIY
-66 KLGLSYKKKNI
+66 KLGLSYKRINM
-77 FLEYKNW
+77 FSDYKNW
-84 LLVYKDKMCQQNK
+84 LLVYNDKLCQQNK
-97 DDVNFYLGEFYF
+97 DDVSYYLGEFYF
-109 LSGNMSE
+109 LSGNISE
-116 SKKYFDSIGD
+116 SKKYFDSIDD

-139 INYYINNINN
+139 INYYINNTNN
-149 QLISYIKNDSIDRWY
+149 QLIYYIKNDSINRWY
-164 YQYSPHFDENV
+164 YQYSPYFDQNV

-196 ASLSNNY
+196 ASLSDNN

-240 KNNSCDIYYSQMI
+240 KNNSCDIYYSQMKN
-253 DNLWSRPRKFDDNIN
+253 NLWSRPRKFDDNVN

-276 FMYENKLYFVSN
+276 FMYDGTLYFVSN

-298 YYSVKNEDGSF
+298 YYSVIKEDGSF
-309 SKALNFREVNSEHE
+309 SKALNFREVNTKHE
-323 EVSPIVNN
+323 EVSPVVND
-331 AIFYFSSDRDNSYGG
+331 AIFYFSSNRDNSYGG

-366 NLDETS
+366 YLDETS
-372 IFIWDDNLLLTVE
+372 IFLWDDNLLLTVE

-390 KKSQIIYGK
+390 KKSQIIYGQI
-399 VSKKYEPLQV
+399 SKKYEPLQV

-414 TYDQQTGKEIISDFF
+414 TYDKETDEEIISDLF
-429 IINDGE
+429 IIKDGE

-450 TNSKIIAESNGYFPS
+450 TNSSIIAESKGYFPS
-465 VIEDLSSDTLDVFMI
+465 VIEDLSSDTIDIFMN
-480 RLDKNIILKNIYFD
+480 RLDENIILKNIYFD
-494 FDSYELSND
+494 FDSYELSSD
-503 SKNYLSIISQWLGK
+503 SKKYLSIISQWLG
-517 NSFKEILVSG
+517 NNNFKEIQISG

-532 GSDEYNFSLSEARAE
+532 GSDEYNYNLSEARAE

-557 PTIKNIFYKGFG
+557 PTIKNIYYKGFG
-569 NSVPIRPNYD
+569 NSIPIRPNYD

-585 IEFKVNNW
+585 IEFKINN

>member
-1 MNKFIIILLFFKLL
+1 MTRLLIFLCVFNFISSQSY
-15 LVNDILSQNTKKATK
+15 SQNYKKATK

-36 ALYSIGDFDSAIDLF
+36 ALYSIGDFDSAINLF
-51 LKSLRSDHNFCPAIY
+51 LKSLKSDPDFCPAIY
-66 KLGLSYKKKNI
+66 KLGLSYKKINM
-77 FLEYKNW
+77 FSDYKNW
-84 LLVYKDKMCQQNK
+84 ILVYNDKLCQQNK
-97 DDVNFYLGEFYF
+97 DDVSYYLGEFYF
-109 LSGNMSE
+109 LSGNISE
-116 SKKYFDSIGD
+116 SKKYFDSIDD

-139 INYYINNINN
+139 INYYINNTNN
-149 QLISYIKNDSIDRWY
+149 QSISYIKNDSINSWY
-164 YQYSPHFDENV
+164 YQYSPYFDKNT

-181 VREGGNLFDDENIVT
+181 VREGGNLFDDENIIT
-196 ASLSNNY
+196 ASLSNNN

-240 KNNSCDIYYSQMI
+240 KNNSCDIYFSQMK
-253 DNLWSRPRKFDDNIN
+253 DNLWSKPRKFDDNIN

-276 FMYENKLYFVSN
+276 FMYDGTLYFVSN

-298 YYSVKNEDGSF
+298 YYSVIKEDGSF
-309 SKALNFREVNSEHE
+309 SKALNFREVNTKHE
-323 EVSPIVNN
+323 EVSPVVND
-331 AIFYFSSDRDNSYGG
+331 AIFYFSSNRDNSYGG

-366 NLDETS
+366 YLDETS
-372 IFIWDDNLLLTVE
+372 IFLWGDNLLLTVE

-390 KKSQIIYGK
+390 KKSQIIYGQI
-399 VSKKYEPLQV
+399 SKKYEPLQV
-409 NKLVR
+409 NKLIR
-414 TYDQQTGKEIISDFF
+414 THDKETGEEIISDLF

-450 TNSKIIAESNGYFPS
+450 SNSSIIAESKGYFPS
-465 VIEDLSSDTLDVFMI
+465 VIEDLSSDTIDIFMN
-480 RLDKNIILKNIYFD
+480 RLDENIILKNIYFD
-494 FDSYELSND
+494 FDSYELSSD
-503 SKNYLSIISQWLGK
+503 SKKYLSIISQWLG
-517 NSFKEILVSG
+517 NNNFKEIQISG

-532 GSDEYNFSLSEARAE
+532 GSDEYNYSLSEARAE

-557 PTIKNIFYKGFG
+557 PTINNIYYKGFG
-569 NSVPIRPNYD
+569 NSVPLRPNYD

-585 IEFKVNNW
+585 IEFKINN

>member
-1 MNKFIIILLFFKLL
+1 MTRLLIFLCFFNFLSSQSY
-15 LVNDILSQNTKKATK
+15 SQNYKKATK

-51 LKSLRSDHNFCPAIY
+51 LKSLKSDPDFCPAIY
-66 KLGLSYKKKNI
+66 KLGLSYKRINM
-77 FLEYKNW
+77 FSDYKNW
-84 LLVYKDKMCQQNK
+84 LLVYNDKLCQQNK
-97 DDVNFYLGEFYF
+97 DDVSYYLGEFYF
-109 LSGNMSE
+109 LSGNISE
-116 SKKYFDSIGD
+116 SKKYFDSIDD

-139 INYYINNINN
+139 INYYINNTNN
-149 QLISYIKNDSIDRWY
+149 QLIYYIKNDSINRWY
-164 YQYSPHFDENV
+164 YQYSPYFDQNV

-196 ASLSNNY
+196 ASLSDNN

-240 KNNSCDIYYSQMI
+240 KNNSCDIYYSQMK
-253 DNLWSRPRKFDDNIN
+253 DNLWSKPRKFDDNVN

-276 FMYENKLYFVSN
+276 FIYDGTLYFVSN

-298 YYSVKNEDGSF
+298 YYSVIKEDGSF
-309 SKALNFREVNSEHE
+309 SKALNFREVNTKHE
-323 EVSPIVNN
+323 EVSPVVND
-331 AIFYFSSDRDNSYGG
+331 AIFYFSSNRDNSYGG

-366 NLDETS
+366 YLDETS
-372 IFIWDDNLLLTVE
+372 IFIWGDNLLLTVE

-390 KKSQIIYGK
+390 KKSQIIYGQI
-399 VSKKYEPLQV
+399 SKKYEPLQV

-414 TYDQQTGKEIISDFF
+414 TYDKETDEEIISDLF
-429 IINDGE
+429 IIKDGE

-450 TNSKIIAESNGYFPS
+450 TNSSIIAESKGYFPS
-465 VIEDLSSDTLDVFMI
+465 VIEDLSSDTIDIFMN
-480 RLDKNIILKNIYFD
+480 RLDENIILKNIYFD
-494 FDSYELSND
+494 FDSYELSSD
-503 SKNYLSIISQWLGK
+503 SKKYLSIISQWLG
-517 NSFKEILVSG
+517 NNNFKEIQISG

-532 GSDEYNFSLSEARAE
+532 GSDEYNYSLSEARAE

-557 PTIKNIFYKGFG
+557 PTIKNIYYKGFG
-569 NSVPIRPNYD
+569 NSLPIRPNYD

-585 IEFKVNNW
+585 IEFKINN

>member
-1 MNKFIIILLFFKLL
+1 MTRLLIFLCFFNFISIQSY
-15 LVNDILSQNTKKATK
+15 SQNYKKATK

-51 LKSLRSDHNFCPAIY
+51 LKSLKSDPDFCPAIY
-66 KLGLSYKKKNI
+66 KLGLSYKKINM
-77 FLEYKNW
+77 FSDYKNW
-84 LLVYKDKMCQQNK
+84 LLVYNDKLCQQNK
-97 DDVNFYLGEFYF
+97 DDVSYYLGEFYF
-109 LSGNMSE
+109 LSGYISE
-116 SKKYFDSIGD
+116 SKKYFDSIDD

-139 INYYINNINN
+139 INYYINNSNN
-149 QLISYIKNDSIDRWY
+149 QLISYIKNDSIDSWY
-164 YQYSPHFDENV
+164 YQYSPYFDQNT

-196 ASLSNNY
+196 ASLSNNN

-240 KNNSCDIYYSQMI
+240 KNNSCDIYYSQMK
-253 DNLWSRPRKFDDNIN
+253 DNLWSKPRKFDDNVN

-276 FMYENKLYFVSN
+276 FMYDGTLYFVSN

-298 YYSVKNEDGSF
+298 YYSVIKEDGSF
-309 SKALNFREVNSEHE
+309 SKALNFSEVNTKHE
-323 EVSPIVNN
+323 EVSPVVNDAN
-331 AIFYFSSDRDNSYGG
+331 FYFSSNRDNSYGG

-366 NLDETS
+366 YLDETS
-372 IFIWDDNLLLTVE
+372 IFLWGDNLLLTVE

-390 KKSQIIYGK
+390 KKSQIIYGQI
-399 VSKKYEPLQV
+399 SKKYEPLQV
-409 NKLVR
+409 NKLIR
-414 TYDQQTGKEIISDFF
+414 TYDKETGEEIISDLF

-450 TNSKIIAESNGYFPS
+450 TNSSIIAESKGYFPS
-465 VIEDLSSDTLDVFMI
+465 IIEDLSSDTIDIFMS
-480 RLDKNIILKNIYFD
+480 RLDENIILKNIYFD
-494 FDSYELSND
+494 FDSYELNSD
-503 SKNYLSIISQWLGK
+503 SKKYLSIISQWLG
-517 NSFKEILVSG
+517 NNNFKEIQISG

-532 GSDEYNFSLSEARAE
+532 GSDEYNYSLSEARAE

-557 PTIKNIFYKGFG
+557 PTIKNIYYKGFG

-579 GPENRR
+579 GIENRR
-585 IEFKVNNW
+585 IEFKINN

>member
-1 MNKFIIILLFFKLL
+1 MLTRLLIFLCFFNFISSQSY
-15 LVNDILSQNTKKATK
+15 SQNYKKATK

-51 LKSLRSDHNFCPAIY
+51 LKSLKSDPDFCPAIY
-66 KLGLSYKKKNI
+66 KLGLSYKRINM
-77 FLEYKNW
+77 FSDYKNW
-84 LLVYKDKMCQQNK
+84 LLVYNDKLCQQNK
-97 DDVNFYLGEFYF
+97 DDVSYYLGEFYF
-109 LSGNMSE
+109 LSGNISE
-116 SKKYFDSIGD
+116 SKKHFDSIDD

-139 INYYINNINN
+139 INYYINNTNN
-149 QLISYIKNDSIDRWY
+149 QLIYYIKNDSINRWY
-164 YQYSPHFDENV
+164 YQYSPYFDQNV

-196 ASLSNNY
+196 ASLSDNN

-240 KNNSCDIYYSQMI
+240 KNNSCDIYYSQMK
-253 DNLWSRPRKFDDNIN
+253 DNLWSKPRKFDDNVN

-276 FMYENKLYFVSN
+276 FMYDGTLYFVSN

-298 YYSVKNEDGSF
+298 YYSVIKEDGSF
-309 SKALNFREVNSEHE
+309 SKALNFREVNTKHE
-323 EVSPIVNN
+323 EVSPVVND
-331 AIFYFSSDRDNSYGG
+331 AIFYFSSNRDNSYGG

-366 NLDETS
+366 YLDETS
-372 IFIWDDNLLLTVE
+372 IFIWGDNLLLTVE

-390 KKSQIIYGK
+390 KKSQIIYGQI
-399 VSKKYEPLQV
+399 SKKYEPIQV

-414 TYDQQTGKEIISDFF
+414 TYDKETGEEIISDLF

-450 TNSKIIAESNGYFPS
+450 TNSSIIAESKGYFPS
-465 VIEDLSSDTLDVFMI
+465 VIEDLSSDTIDIFMS
-480 RLDKNIILKNIYFD
+480 RLDENIILKNIYFD
-494 FDSYELSND
+494 FDSYELSSD
-503 SKNYLSIISQWLGK
+503 SKKYLSIISQWLG
-517 NSFKEILVSG
+517 NNNFKEIQISG

-532 GSDEYNFSLSEARAE
+532 GSDEYNYSLSEARAE

-557 PTIKNIFYKGFG
+557 PTIKNIYYKGFG

-585 IEFKVNNW
+585 IEFKINN

>member
-1 MNKFIIILLFFKLL
+1 MTRLLIFLCVFNFISSQSY
-15 LVNDILSQNTKKATK
+15 SQNYKKATK

-51 LKSLRSDHNFCPAIY
+51 LKSLKSDPDFCPAIY
-66 KLGLSYKKKNI
+66 KLGLSYKKINM
-77 FLEYKNW
+77 FSDYKNW
-84 LLVYKDKMCQQNK
+84 ILVYNDKLCQQNK
-97 DDVNFYLGEFYF
+97 DDVSYYLGEFYF
-109 LSGNMSE
+109 LSGNISE
-116 SKKYFDSIGD
+116 SKKYFDSIDD

-139 INYYINNINN
+139 INYYINNTNN
-149 QLISYIKNDSIDRWY
+149 QSISYIKNDSINSWY
-164 YQYSPHFDENV
+164 YQYSPYFDKNT

-181 VREGGNLFDDENIVT
+181 VREGGNLFDDENIIT
-196 ASLSNNY
+196 ASLSNNN

-240 KNNSCDIYYSQMI
+240 KNNSCDIYFSQMK
-253 DNLWSRPRKFDDNIN
+253 DNLWSKPRKFDDNIN

-276 FMYENKLYFVSN
+276 FMYDGTLYFVSN

-298 YYSVKNEDGSF
+298 YYSVIKEDGSF
-309 SKALNFREVNSEHE
+309 SKALNFREVNTKHE
-323 EVSPIVNN
+323 EVSPVVND
-331 AIFYFSSDRDNSYGG
+331 AIFYFSSNRDNSYGG

-366 NLDETS
+366 YLDETS
-372 IFIWDDNLLLTVE
+372 IFLWGDNLLLTVE

-390 KKSQIIYGK
+390 KKSQIIYGQI
-399 VSKKYEPLQV
+399 SKKYEPLQV
-409 NKLVR
+409 NKLIR
-414 TYDQQTGKEIISDFF
+414 THDKETGEEIISDLF

-450 TNSKIIAESNGYFPS
+450 SNSSIIAESKGYFPS
-465 VIEDLSSDTLDVFMI
+465 VIEDLSSDTIDIFMN
-480 RLDKNIILKNIYFD
+480 RLDENIILKNIYFD
-494 FDSYELSND
+494 FDSYELSSD
-503 SKNYLSIISQWLGK
+503 SKKYLSIISQWLG
-517 NSFKEILVSG
+517 NNNFKEIQISG

-532 GSDEYNFSLSEARAE
+532 GSDEYNYSLSEARAE

-557 PTIKNIFYKGFG
+557 PTINNIYYKGFG
-569 NSVPIRPNYD
+569 NSVPLRPNYD

-585 IEFKVNNW
+585 IEFKINN

>member
-1 MNKFIIILLFFKLL
+1 MLTRLLIFLCFFNFISSQSY
-15 LVNDILSQNTKKATK
+15 SQNYKKATK

-51 LKSLRSDHNFCPAIY
+51 LKSLKSDPDFCPAIY
-66 KLGLSYKKKNI
+66 KLGLSYKRINM
-77 FLEYKNW
+77 FSDYKNW
-84 LLVYKDKMCQQNK
+84 LLVYNDKLCQQNK
-97 DDVNFYLGEFYF
+97 DDVSYYLGEFYF
-109 LSGNMSE
+109 LSGNISE
-116 SKKYFDSIGD
+116 SKKYFDSIDD

-139 INYYINNINN
+139 INYYINNTNN
-149 QLISYIKNDSIDRWY
+149 QLIYYIKNDSINRWY
-164 YQYSPHFDENV
+164 YQYSPYFDQNV

-196 ASLSNNY
+196 ASLSDNN

-240 KNNSCDIYYSQMI
+240 KNNSCDIYYSQMK
-253 DNLWSRPRKFDDNIN
+253 DNLWSKPRKFDDNVN

-276 FMYENKLYFVSN
+276 FMYDGTLYFVSN

-298 YYSVKNEDGSF
+298 YYSVIKEDGSF
-309 SKALNFREVNSEHE
+309 SKALNFREVNTKHE
-323 EVSPIVNN
+323 EVSPVVND
-331 AIFYFSSDRDNSYGG
+331 AIFYFSSNRDNSYGG

-366 NLDETS
+366 YLDETS
-372 IFIWDDNLLLTVE
+372 IFIWGDNLLLTVE

-390 KKSQIIYGK
+390 KKSQIIYGQI
-399 VSKKYEPLQV
+399 SKKYEPLQV

-414 TYDQQTGKEIISDFF
+414 TYDKETGEEIISDLF
-429 IINDGE
+429 IIKDGE

-450 TNSKIIAESNGYFPS
+450 SNSSIIAESKAYFPS
-465 VIEDLSSDTLDVFMI
+465 VIEDLSSDTIDIFMS
-480 RLDKNIILKNIYFD
+480 RLDENIILKNIYFD
-494 FDSYELSND
+494 FDSYELSSD
-503 SKNYLSIISQWLGK
+503 SKKYLSIISQWLG
-517 NSFKEILVSG
+517 NNNFKEIQISG

-532 GSDEYNFSLSEARAE
+532 GSDEYNYSLSEARAE

-557 PTIKNIFYKGFG
+557 PTIKNIYYKGFG
-569 NSVPIRPNYD
+569 NSLPIRPNYD

-585 IEFKVNNW
+585 IEFKINN

>member
-1 MNKFIIILLFFKLL
+1 MTRLLIFLCFFNFLSGQSY
-15 LVNDILSQNTKKATK
+15 SQNYKKATK

-51 LKSLRSDHNFCPAIY
+51 LKSLKSDPGFCPAIY
-66 KLGLSYKKKNI
+66 KLGLSYKRINM
-77 FLEYKNW
+77 FSDYKNW
-84 LLVYKDKMCQQNK
+84 LLVYNNKLCQQNK
-97 DDVNFYLGEFYF
+97 DDVSYYLGEFYF
-109 LSGNMSE
+109 LNGNISE
-116 SKKYFDSIGD
+116 SKKYFDSIND

-149 QLISYIKNDSIDRWY
+149 QLISYIKSDSIDRWY
-164 YQYSPHFDENV
+164 YQYSPHFDEST

-196 ASLSNNY
+196 ASLSNNN

-220 TPSFSDDG
+220 TPTFSDDG

-240 KNNSCDIYYSQMI
+240 KNNSCDIYYSQMK
-253 DNLWSRPRKFDDNIN
+253 DNLWSRPRKFDENIN

-276 FMYENKLYFVSN
+276 FIYDGKLYFVSN

-298 YYSVKNEDGSF
+298 YYSVIREDGSF
-309 SKALNFREVNSEHE
+309 SNAMNFKEVNTKYE
-323 EVSPIVNN
+323 EVSPVVND
-331 AIFYFSSDRDNSYGG
+331 AIFYFSSNRDNSYGG

-372 IFIWDDNLLLTVE
+372 IFLWDDNLMLTVE
-385 DIMSN
+385 DNMSN
-390 KKSQIIYGK
+390 KKSQIIFGQ
-399 VSKKYEPLQV
+399 VSKKYEHLQV

-414 TYDQQTGKEIISDFF
+414 TYDQLTGKEIISDLF

-435 RKRFSNQSKYNEDFY
+435 RKVFSSQSKYNEDFY
-450 TNSKIIAESNGYFPS
+450 SNSTIIAESMGYFPS
-465 VIEDLSSDTLDVFMI
+465 VIDDLSSDTLDVFMS
-480 RLDKNIILKNIYFD
+480 RLDENIILRNIYFD
-494 FDSYELSND
+494 FDSYELSSD
-503 SKNYLSIISQWLGK
+503 SKKYLSIISKWISN
-517 NSFKEILVSG
+517 NSFKEILVLG

-532 GSDEYNFSLSEARAE
+532 GSDEYNYSLSESRAE
-547 AVVKFILSID
+547 AVVKFILTID
-557 PTIKNIFYKGFG
+557 PTIKNIYHKGLG

-585 IEFKVNNW
+585 IEFKINN

>member
-1 MNKFIIILLFFKLL
+1 MTRLLIFLCVFNFISSQSY
-15 LVNDILSQNTKKATK
+15 SQNYKKATK

-51 LKSLRSDHNFCPAIY
+51 LKSLKSDPDFCPAIY
-66 KLGLSYKKKNI
+66 KLGLSYKKINM
-77 FLEYKNW
+77 FSDYKNW
-84 LLVYKDKMCQQNK
+84 ILVYNDKLCQQNK
-97 DDVNFYLGEFYF
+97 DDVSYYLGEFYF
-109 LSGNMSE
+109 LSGNISE
-116 SKKYFDSIGD
+116 SKKYFDSIDD

-139 INYYINNINN
+139 INYYINNTNN
-149 QLISYIKNDSIDRWY
+149 QSISYIKNDSIDSWY
-164 YQYSPHFDENV
+164 YQYSPYFDKNT

-181 VREGGNLFDDENIVT
+181 VREGGNLFDDENIIT
-196 ASLSNNY
+196 ASLSNNN

-240 KNNSCDIYYSQMI
+240 KNNSCDIYFSQMK
-253 DNLWSRPRKFDDNIN
+253 DNLWSKPRKFDDNIN

-276 FMYENKLYFVSN
+276 FMYDGTLYFVSN

-298 YYSVKNEDGSF
+298 YYSVIKEDGSF
-309 SKALNFREVNSEHE
+309 SKALNFREVNTKHE
-323 EVSPIVNN
+323 EVSPVVND
-331 AIFYFSSDRDNSYGG
+331 AIFYFSSNRDNSYGG

-366 NLDETS
+366 YLDETS
-372 IFIWDDNLLLTVE
+372 IFLWGDNLLLTVE

-390 KKSQIIYGK
+390 KKSQIIYGQI
-399 VSKKYEPLQV
+399 SKKYEPLQV
-409 NKLVR
+409 NKLIR
-414 TYDQQTGKEIISDFF
+414 THDKETGEEIISDLF

-450 TNSKIIAESNGYFPS
+450 SNSSIIAESKGYFPS
-465 VIEDLSSDTLDVFMI
+465 VIEDLSSDTIDIFMN
-480 RLDKNIILKNIYFD
+480 RLDENIILKNIYFD
-494 FDSYELSND
+494 FDSYELSSD
-503 SKNYLSIISQWLGK
+503 SKKYLSIISQWLG
-517 NSFKEILVSG
+517 NNNFKEIQISG

-532 GSDEYNFSLSEARAE
+532 GSDEYNYSLSEARAE

-557 PTIKNIFYKGFG
+557 PTINNIYYKGFG
-569 NSVPIRPNYD
+569 NSVPLRPNYD

-585 IEFKVNNW
+585 IEFKINN

>member
-1 MNKFIIILLFFKLL
+1 MLTRLLIFLCFFNFLSSQSY
-15 LVNDILSQNTKKATK
+15 SQNYKKATK

-51 LKSLRSDHNFCPAIY
+51 LKSLKSDPDFCPAIY
-66 KLGLSYKKKNI
+66 KLGLSYKRINM
-77 FLEYKNW
+77 FSDYKNW
-84 LLVYKDKMCQQNK
+84 LLVYNDKLCQQNK
-97 DDVNFYLGEFYF
+97 DDVNYYLGEFYF
-109 LSGNMSE
+109 LSGNISE
-116 SKKYFDSIGD
+116 SKKYFDSIDD

-139 INYYINNINN
+139 INYYINNTNN
-149 QLISYIKNDSIDRWY
+149 QLIYYIKNDSINRWY
-164 YQYSPHFDENV
+164 YQYSPYFDQNV

-196 ASLSNNY
+196 ASLSDNN

-240 KNNSCDIYYSQMI
+240 KNNSCDIYYSQMK
-253 DNLWSRPRKFDDNIN
+253 DNLWSKPRKFDDNVN

-276 FMYENKLYFVSN
+276 FIYDGTLYFVSN

-298 YYSVKNEDGSF
+298 YYSVIKEDGSF
-309 SKALNFREVNSEHE
+309 SKALNFREVNTKHE
-323 EVSPIVNN
+323 EVSPVVND
-331 AIFYFSSDRDNSYGG
+331 AIFYFSSNRDNSYGG

-366 NLDETS
+366 YLDETS
-372 IFIWDDNLLLTVE
+372 IFLWDDNLLLTVE

-390 KKSQIIYGK
+390 KKSQIIYGQI
-399 VSKKYEPLQV
+399 SKKYEPLQV

-414 TYDQQTGKEIISDFF
+414 TYDKETDEEIISDLF
-429 IINDGE
+429 IIKDGE

-450 TNSKIIAESNGYFPS
+450 TNSSIIAESKGYFPS
-465 VIEDLSSDTLDVFMI
+465 VIEDLSSDTIDIFMN
-480 RLDKNIILKNIYFD
+480 RLDENIILKNIYFD
-494 FDSYELSND
+494 FDSYELSSD
-503 SKNYLSIISQWLGK
+503 SKKYLSIISQWLG
-517 NSFKEILVSG
+517 NNNFKEIQISG

-532 GSDEYNFSLSEARAE
+532 GSDEYNYSLSEARAE

-557 PTIKNIFYKGFG
+557 PTIKNIYYKGFG

-585 IEFKVNNW
+585 IEFKINN

>member
-1 MNKFIIILLFFKLL
+1 MLTRLLIFLCFFNFLSSQSY
-15 LVNDILSQNTKKATK
+15 SQNYKKATK

-51 LKSLRSDHNFCPAIY
+51 LKSLKSDPDFCPAIY
-66 KLGLSYKKKNI
+66 KLGLSYKRINM
-77 FLEYKNW
+77 FSDYKNW
-84 LLVYKDKMCQQNK
+84 LLVYNDKLCQQNK
-97 DDVNFYLGEFYF
+97 DDVSYYLGEFYF
-109 LSGNMSE
+109 LSGNISE
-116 SKKYFDSIGD
+116 SKKYFDSIDD

-139 INYYINNINN
+139 INYYINNTNN
-149 QLISYIKNDSIDRWY
+149 QLIYYIKNDSINRWY
-164 YQYSPHFDENV
+164 YQYSPYFDQNV

-196 ASLSNNY
+196 ASLSDNN

-240 KNNSCDIYYSQMI
+240 KNNSCDIYYSQMK
-253 DNLWSRPRKFDDNIN
+253 DNLWSKPRKFDDNVN

-276 FMYENKLYFVSN
+276 FMYDGTLYFVSN

-298 YYSVKNEDGSF
+298 YYSVIKEDGSF
-309 SKALNFREVNSEHE
+309 SKALNFKEVNTKHE
-323 EVSPIVNN
+323 EVSPVVND
-331 AIFYFSSDRDNSYGG
+331 AIFYFSSNRDNSYGG

-366 NLDETS
+366 YLDETS
-372 IFIWDDNLLLTVE
+372 IFIWGDNLLLTVE

-390 KKSQIIYGK
+390 KKSQIIYGQI
-399 VSKKYEPLQV
+399 SKKYEPIQV

-414 TYDQQTGKEIISDFF
+414 TYDKETGEEIISDLF

-450 TNSKIIAESNGYFPS
+450 SNSSIIAESKAYFPS
-465 VIEDLSSDTLDVFMI
+465 VIEDLSSDTIDIFMS
-480 RLDKNIILKNIYFD
+480 RLDENIILKNIYFD
-494 FDSYELSND
+494 FDSYELSSD
-503 SKNYLSIISQWLGK
+503 SKKYLSIISQWLG
-517 NSFKEILVSG
+517 NNNFKEIQISG

-532 GSDEYNFSLSEARAE
+532 GSDEYNYSLSEARAE

-557 PTIKNIFYKGFG
+557 PTIKNIYYKGFG
-569 NSVPIRPNYD
+569 NSLPIRPNYD

-585 IEFKVNNW
+585 IEFKINN

>member
-1 MNKFIIILLFFKLL
+1 MTRLLIFLCFFNFISSQSY
-15 LVNDILSQNTKKATK
+15 SQNYKKATK

-51 LKSLRSDHNFCPAIY
+51 LKSLKSDPDFCPAIY
-66 KLGLSYKKKNI
+66 KLGLSYKRINM
-77 FLEYKNW
+77 FSDYKNW
-84 LLVYKDKMCQQNK
+84 LLVYNDKLCQQNK
-97 DDVNFYLGEFYF
+97 DDVSYYLGEFYF
-109 LSGNMSE
+109 LSGNISE
-116 SKKYFDSIGD
+116 SKKYFDSIDD

-139 INYYINNINN
+139 INYYINNTNN
-149 QLISYIKNDSIDRWY
+149 QLIYYIKNDSINRWY
-164 YQYSPHFDENV
+164 YQYSPYFDQNV

-196 ASLSNNY
+196 ASLSDNN

-240 KNNSCDIYYSQMI
+240 KNNSCDIYYSQMK
-253 DNLWSRPRKFDDNIN
+253 DNLWSKPRKFDDNVN

-276 FMYENKLYFVSN
+276 FMYDGTLYFVSN

-298 YYSVKNEDGSF
+298 YYSVIKEDGSF
-309 SKALNFREVNSEHE
+309 SKALNFREVNTKHE
-323 EVSPIVNN
+323 EVSPVVND
-331 AIFYFSSDRDNSYGG
+331 AIFYFSSNRDNSYGG

-366 NLDETS
+366 YLDETS
-372 IFIWDDNLLLTVE
+372 IFLWDDNLLLTVE

-390 KKSQIIYGK
+390 KKSQIIYGQI
-399 VSKKYEPLQV
+399 SKKYEPLQV

-414 TYDQQTGKEIISDFF
+414 TYDKETGEEIISDLF
-429 IINDGE
+429 IIKDGE

-450 TNSKIIAESNGYFPS
+450 TNSSIIAESKGYFPS
-465 VIEDLSSDTLDVFMI
+465 VIEDLSSDTIDIFMS
-480 RLDKNIILKNIYFD
+480 RLDENIILKNIYFD
-494 FDSYELSND
+494 FDSYELSSD
-503 SKNYLSIISQWLGK
+503 SKKYLSIISQWLG
-517 NSFKEILVSG
+517 NNNFKEIQISG

-532 GSDEYNFSLSEARAE
+532 GSDEYNYSLSEARAE

-557 PTIKNIFYKGFG
+557 PTIKNIYYKGFG
-569 NSVPIRPNYD
+569 NSLPIRPNYD

-585 IEFKVNNW
+585 IEFKINN

>member
-1 MNKFIIILLFFKLL
+1 MLTRLLIFLCFFNFLSSQSY
-15 LVNDILSQNTKKATK
+15 SQNYKKATK

-51 LKSLRSDHNFCPAIY
+51 LKSLKSDPDFCPAIY
-66 KLGLSYKKKNI
+66 KLGLSYKRINM
-77 FLEYKNW
+77 FSDYKNW
-84 LLVYKDKMCQQNK
+84 LLVYNDKLCQQNK
-97 DDVNFYLGEFYF
+97 DDVSYYLGEFYF
-109 LSGNMSE
+109 LSGNISE
-116 SKKYFDSIGD
+116 SKKYFDSIDD

-139 INYYINNINN
+139 INYYINNTNN
-149 QLISYIKNDSIDRWY
+149 QLISYIKNDSINRWY
-164 YQYSPHFDENV
+164 YQYSPYFDQNV

-196 ASLSNNY
+196 ASLSDNN

-240 KNNSCDIYYSQMI
+240 KNNSCDIYYSQMK
-253 DNLWSRPRKFDDNIN
+253 DNLWSKPRKFDDNIN

-276 FMYENKLYFVSN
+276 FMYDGTLYFVSN

-298 YYSVKNEDGSF
+298 YYSVIKEDGSF
-309 SKALNFREVNSEHE
+309 SKALNFREVNTKHE
-323 EVSPIVNN
+323 EVSPVVND
-331 AIFYFSSDRDNSYGG
+331 AIFYFSSNRDNSYGG

-366 NLDETS
+366 YLDETS
-372 IFIWDDNLLLTVE
+372 IFLWDDNLLLTVE

-390 KKSQIIYGK
+390 KKSQIIYGQI
-399 VSKKYEPLQV
+399 SKKYEPLQV

-414 TYDQQTGKEIISDFF
+414 TYDKETGEEIISDLF

-450 TNSKIIAESNGYFPS
+450 TNSSIIAESKGYFPS
-465 VIEDLSSDTLDVFMI
+465 VIEDLSSDTIDIFMS
-480 RLDKNIILKNIYFD
+480 RLDENIILKNIYFD
-494 FDSYELSND
+494 FDSYELSSD
-503 SKNYLSIISQWLGK
+503 SKKYLSIISQWLG
-517 NSFKEILVSG
+517 NNNFKEIQISG

-532 GSDEYNFSLSEARAE
+532 GSDEYNYSLSEARAE

-557 PTIKNIFYKGFG
+557 PTIKNIYYKGFG
-569 NSVPIRPNYD
+569 NSLPIRPNYD

-585 IEFKVNNW
+585 IEFKINN

>member
-1 MNKFIIILLFFKLL
+1 MTRLLIFLCFFNFLSSQSY
-15 LVNDILSQNTKKATK
+15 SQNYKKATK

-51 LKSLRSDHNFCPAIY
+51 LKSLKSDPDFCPAIY
-66 KLGLSYKKKNI
+66 KLGLSYKRINM
-77 FLEYKNW
+77 FSDYKNW
-84 LLVYKDKMCQQNK
+84 LLVYNDKLCQQNK
-97 DDVNFYLGEFYF
+97 DDVSYYLGEFYF
-109 LSGNMSE
+109 LSGNISE
-116 SKKYFDSIGD
+116 SKKHFDSIDD

-139 INYYINNINN
+139 INYYINNTNN
-149 QLISYIKNDSIDRWY
+149 QLIYYIKNDSINRWY
-164 YQYSPHFDENV
+164 YQYSPYFDQNV

-196 ASLSNNY
+196 ASLSNNN

-240 KNNSCDIYYSQMI
+240 KNNSCDIYYSQMK

-276 FMYENKLYFVSN
+276 FMYDGTLYFVSN

-298 YYSVKNEDGSF
+298 YYSVIKEDGSF
-309 SKALNFREVNSEHE
+309 SKALNFREVNTKHE
-323 EVSPIVNN
+323 EVSPVVND
-331 AIFYFSSDRDNSYGG
+331 AIFYFSSNRDNSYGG

-366 NLDETS
+366 YLDETS
-372 IFIWDDNLLLTVE
+372 IFLWDDNLLLTVE

-390 KKSQIIYGK
+390 KKSQIIYGQI
-399 VSKKYEPLQV
+399 SKKYEPLQV

-414 TYDQQTGKEIISDFF
+414 TYDKETGEEIISDLF
-429 IINDGE
+429 IIKDGE

-450 TNSKIIAESNGYFPS
+450 TNSSIIAESKGYFPS
-465 VIEDLSSDTLDVFMI
+465 VIEDLSGDTIDIFMS
-480 RLDKNIILKNIYFD
+480 RLDENIILKNIYFD
-494 FDSYELSND
+494 FDSYELSSD
-503 SKNYLSIISQWLGK
+503 SKKYLSIISQWLG
-517 NSFKEILVSG
+517 NNNFKEIQISG

-532 GSDEYNFSLSEARAE
+532 GSDEYNYSLSEARAE

-557 PTIKNIFYKGFG
+557 PTIKNIYYKGFG
-569 NSVPIRPNYD
+569 NSLPIRPNYD

-585 IEFKVNNW
+585 IEFKINN

>member
-1 MNKFIIILLFFKLL
+1 MLTRLLIFLCFFNFISSQSY
-15 LVNDILSQNTKKATK
+15 SQNYKKATK

-51 LKSLRSDHNFCPAIY
+51 LKSLKSDPDFCPAIY
-66 KLGLSYKKKNI
+66 KLGLSYKKINM
-77 FLEYKNW
+77 FSDYKNW
-84 LLVYKDKMCQQNK
+84 LLVYNDKLCQQNK
-97 DDVNFYLGEFYF
+97 DDVSYYLGEFYF
-109 LSGNMSE
+109 LSGNISE
-116 SKKYFDSIGD
+116 SKKYFDSIDD

-139 INYYINNINN
+139 INYYINNTNN
-149 QLISYIKNDSIDRWY
+149 QLIYYIKNDSINRWY
-164 YQYSPHFDENV
+164 YQYSPYFDQNV

-196 ASLSNNY
+196 ASLSDNN

-240 KNNSCDIYYSQMI
+240 KNNSCDIYYSQMK
-253 DNLWSRPRKFDDNIN
+253 DNLWSKPRKFDDNIN

-276 FMYENKLYFVSN
+276 FMYDGTLYFVSN

-298 YYSVKNEDGSF
+298 YYSVIKEDGSF
-309 SKALNFREVNSEHE
+309 SKALNFREVNTKHE
-323 EVSPIVNN
+323 EVSPVVND
-331 AIFYFSSDRDNSYGG
+331 AIFYFSSNRDNSYGG

-366 NLDETS
+366 YLDETS
-372 IFIWDDNLLLTVE
+372 IFIWGDNLLLTVE

-390 KKSQIIYGK
+390 KKSQIIYGQI
-399 VSKKYEPLQV
+399 SKKYEPLQV

-414 TYDQQTGKEIISDFF
+414 TYDKETGEEIISDLF
-429 IINDGE
+429 IIKDGE

-450 TNSKIIAESNGYFPS
+450 TNSSIIAESKGYFPS
-465 VIEDLSSDTLDVFMI
+465 VIEDLSSDTIDIFMN
-480 RLDKNIILKNIYFD
+480 RLDENIILKNIYFD
-494 FDSYELSND
+494 FDSYELSSD
-503 SKNYLSIISQWLGK
+503 SKKYLSIISQWLG
-517 NSFKEILVSG
+517 NNNFKEIQISG

-532 GSDEYNFSLSEARAE
+532 GSDEYNYSLSEARAE

-557 PTIKNIFYKGFG
+557 PTIKNIYYKGFG

-585 IEFKVNNW
+585 IEFKINN

>member
-1 MNKFIIILLFFKLL
+1 VLTRLLIFLCFFNFISIQSY
-15 LVNDILSQNTKKATK
+15 SQNYKKATK

-51 LKSLRSDHNFCPAIY
+51 LKSLKSDPDFCPAIY
-66 KLGLSYKKKNI
+66 KLGLSYKKINM
-77 FLEYKNW
+77 FSDYKNW
-84 LLVYKDKMCQQNK
+84 LLVYNDKLCQQNK
-97 DDVNFYLGEFYF
+97 DDVSYYLGEFYF
-109 LSGNMSE
+109 LSGYISE
-116 SKKYFDSIGD
+116 SKKYFDSIDD

-139 INYYINNINN
+139 INYYINNSNN
-149 QLISYIKNDSIDRWY
+149 QLISYIKNDSIDSWY
-164 YQYSPHFDENV
+164 YQYSPYFDQNT

-196 ASLSNNY
+196 ASLSNNN

-240 KNNSCDIYYSQMI
+240 KNNSCDIYYSQMK
-253 DNLWSRPRKFDDNIN
+253 DNLWSKPRKFDDNVN

-276 FMYENKLYFVSN
+276 FMYDGTLYFVSN

-298 YYSVKNEDGSF
+298 YYSVIKEDGSF
-309 SKALNFREVNSEHE
+309 SKALNFSEVNTKHE
-323 EVSPIVNN
+323 EVSPVVNDAN
-331 AIFYFSSDRDNSYGG
+331 FYFSSNRDNSYGG

-353 NNLIFNLGSSVNS
+353 NNLILNLGSSVNS
-366 NLDETS
+366 YLDETS
-372 IFIWDDNLLLTVE
+372 IFLWGDNLLLTVE

-390 KKSQIIYGK
+390 KKSQIIYGQI
-399 VSKKYEPLQV
+399 SKKYEPLQV
-409 NKLVR
+409 NKLIR
-414 TYDQQTGKEIISDFF
+414 TYDKETGEEIISDLF

-450 TNSKIIAESNGYFPS
+450 TNSSIIAESKGYFPS
-465 VIEDLSSDTLDVFMI
+465 IIEDLSSDTIDIFMS
-480 RLDKNIILKNIYFD
+480 RLDENIILKNIYFD
-494 FDSYELSND
+494 FDSYELNSD
-503 SKNYLSIISQWLGK
+503 SKKYLSIISQWLG
-517 NSFKEILVSG
+517 NNNFKEIQISG

-532 GSDEYNFSLSEARAE
+532 GSDEYNYSLSEARAE

-557 PTIKNIFYKGFG
+557 PTIKNIYYKGFG

-585 IEFKVNNW
+585 IEFKINN

>member
-1 MNKFIIILLFFKLL
+1 MLTRLLIFLCFFNFISSQSY
-15 LVNDILSQNTKKATK
+15 SQNYKKATK

-51 LKSLRSDHNFCPAIY
+51 LKSLKSDPDFCPAIY
-66 KLGLSYKKKNI
+66 KLGLSYKRINM
-77 FLEYKNW
+77 FSDYKNW
-84 LLVYKDKMCQQNK
+84 LLVYNDKLCQQNK
-97 DDVNFYLGEFYF
+97 DDVSYYLGEFYF
-109 LSGNMSE
+109 LSGNISE
-116 SKKYFDSIGD
+116 SKKYFDSIDD

-139 INYYINNINN
+139 INYYINNTNN
-149 QLISYIKNDSIDRWY
+149 QLIYYIKNDSINRWY
-164 YQYSPHFDENV
+164 YQYSPYFDQNV

-196 ASLSNNY
+196 ASLSDNN

-240 KNNSCDIYYSQMI
+240 KNNSCDIYYSQMK
-253 DNLWSRPRKFDDNIN
+253 DNLWSKPRKFDDNVN

-276 FMYENKLYFVSN
+276 FMYDGTLYFVSN

-298 YYSVKNEDGSF
+298 YYSVIKEDGSF
-309 SKALNFREVNSEHE
+309 SKALNFKEVNTKHE
-323 EVSPIVNN
+323 EVSPVVND
-331 AIFYFSSDRDNSYGG
+331 AIFYFSSNRDNSYGG

-366 NLDETS
+366 YLDETS
-372 IFIWDDNLLLTVE
+372 IFLWDDNLLLTVE

-390 KKSQIIYGK
+390 KKSQIIYGQI
-399 VSKKYEPLQV
+399 SKKYEPLQV

-414 TYDQQTGKEIISDFF
+414 TYDKETGEEIISDLF
-429 IINDGE
+429 IIKDGE

-450 TNSKIIAESNGYFPS
+450 TNSSIIAESKGYFPS
-465 VIEDLSSDTLDVFMI
+465 VIEDLSSDTIDIFMN
-480 RLDKNIILKNIYFD
+480 RLDENIILKNIYFD
-494 FDSYELSND
+494 FDSYELSSD
-503 SKNYLSIISQWLGK
+503 SKKYLSIISQWLG
-517 NSFKEILVSG
+517 NNNFKEIQISG

-532 GSDEYNFSLSEARAE
+532 GSDEYNYSLSEARAE

-557 PTIKNIFYKGFG
+557 PTIKNIYYKGFG

-585 IEFKVNNW
+585 IEFKINN